1 MNKREN
7 LDSFIKNNAIINQSY
22 GCIECICC
30 GYKVKNND
38 KNRILLMKIHLK
50 TKKHFKNCVNFNK
63 NNNGSDMNS
72 RDNFNKSNFFY
83 DLTKVFLI
91 LGIPLTIV
99 SKQPLIELFQNYFN
113 IKLPHYNT
121 LRRNYVNKIY
131 QDYLENIRNTINGKK
146 LYFITDETKNKRYV
160 N

>member
-7 LDSFIKNNAIINQSY
+7 LNNFIENNAIINQSY
-22 GCIECICC
+22 EYIECICC
-30 GYKVKNND
+30 AYKVKNSHRR
-38 KNRILLMKIHLK
+38 RILLMK
-50 TKKHFKNCVNFNK
+50 KHFTNYNNFNYESDINSK
-63 NNNGSDMNS
+63 NNFD
-72 RDNFNKSNFFY
+72 KSNFFY
-83 DLTKVFLI
+83 DLAKVFLI

-99 SKQPLIELFQNYFN
+99 SKQPLIELFQIYFN

-131 QDYLENIRNTINGKK
+131 QDYLENIRNIIMNKK
-146 LYFITDETKNKRYV
+146 LYFIIDETKNKRYV